1 MRLALVV
8 VVMSSAAFAHGTSLP
23 GLQPSQLT
31 LGAIEETL
39 PPLPP
44 PPSLNLT
51 SVHLRLIDQ
60 QIQLLGFQKRP
71 IGGGVVLTV
80 FGSAAVLSG
89 LIMIPISYL
98 FVFGLIFTG
107 AALLPFAAGLVWLLT
122 DLSFNRRI
130 DEAITRLQEER
141 AQFGAPATATAP
153 RVGAAMVE
161 LASF

>member
-8 VVMSSAAFAHGTSLP
+8 VVLSSAAFAQGPSLP
-23 GLQPSQLT
+23 GLQPSLLT
-31 LGAIEETL
+31 LGALEETL
-39 PPLPP
+39 PPLP

-71 IGGGVVLTV
+71 LGGGVVLTV

-130 DEAITRLQEER
+130 DEAITRLLEER
-141 AQFGAPATATAP
+141 VQFGAPVTATAP